1 MNIEGFEDL
10 IVYVVKQKQG
20 IKLDD
25 LFLYMTEILNKVDL
39 PYGGIAEFTK
49 IVENLVDNRRLNKV
63 EYTMPETN
71 KRMAFYIPVGAKIY
85 ITAQP
90 NFDYFDVFDEVKF

>member
-1 MNIEGFEDL
+1 MNIEDVDDL

-25 LFLYMTEILNKVDL
+25 LFLYMTELLNKVDL
-39 PYGGIAEFTK
+39 PYGGINEYTK
-49 IVENLVDNRRLNKV
+49 IIENLVCNRRLNKV

-71 KRMAFYIPVGAKIY
+71 KTMAFYIPVGGNIY

-90 NFDYFDVFDEVKF
+90 NFEYFDVFDEVKF